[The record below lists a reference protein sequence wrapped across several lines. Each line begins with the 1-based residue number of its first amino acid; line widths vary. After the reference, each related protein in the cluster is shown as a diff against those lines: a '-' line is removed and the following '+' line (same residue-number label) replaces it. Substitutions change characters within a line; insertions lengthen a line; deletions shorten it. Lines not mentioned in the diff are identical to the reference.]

1 MSKGLGTI
9 VSVALNIVLS
19 LWLINNYF
27 YDEPFRNY
35 VNITFGQI
43 YPFLIVSI
51 GVGGGSGL
59 GYVLL
64 KRRHPEQ
71 SVASKL
77 QKARLQRQGPPF
89 GSTSTQGRGLS
100 SIASS
105 TQGTRHT
112 AYAVPALPKSTP
124 SSSQRG
130 MPTLSWTS
138 GPKPSAT
145 GSQAPQR
152 LENVPSGAPGLSSSP
167 PQALKAE
174 ASSSLP
180 QTLRVDQPPLQIS
193 RVPPDSSSRPFS
205 VPPWRQDSATPPER
219 KFEPSGPF
227 VKPGLDTSTKPGS
240 TITPG
245 QPPAQAGQ
253 QPPAFQPS
261 KWQSPDSTGMKPPQW
276 VDPVP
281 KQGYAP
287 PPKWSPPSGS
297 GPGIPPPQGGMQRPG
312 PFAPPRFPFGQPQ
325 PPPRPLTYPGAMRPQ
340 EGGGASGPRPF
351 RPDMARPAQGGVP
364 PRPPI
369 QGPRPIPR
377 PGSPPSPSSPSIS
390 GDKSQPAPAGAGER
404 STIPGSANDPQAS
417 AAAASKPSTEGAP
430 PGEMDWDTALD
441 TILKTLRKDKLG
453 EK

>member
-9 VSVALNIVLS
+9 VSVALNIILS

-59 GYVLL
+59 GYILL

-71 SVASKL
+71 SIASKL
-77 QKARLQRQGPPF
+77 QKARLPRQGPLL
-89 GSTSTQGRGLS
+89 GSTSSQGRGLS

-105 TQGTRHT
+105 TQGARHT
-112 AYAVPALPKSTP
+112 AYAVPPLPKSSP
-124 SSSQRG
+124 SGGQRG

-138 GPKPSAT
+138 GSKPSLT
-145 GSQAPQR
+145 GPQVPQR
-152 LENVPSGAPGLSSSP
+152 PESGPSSTPVFSSTPTQGS
-167 PQALKAE
+167 KAE

-180 QTLRVDQPPLQIS
+180 QTSRLDQPPLQIS
-193 RVPPDSSSRPFS
+193 RVPPPDSSSRAFS
-205 VPPWRQDSATPPER
+205 VPQWRQDSATPPER
-219 KFEPSGPF
+219 KFEPSGAL
-227 VKPGLDTSTKPGS
+227 VKPGLDTSAKPGS
-240 TITPG
+240 SITPG
-245 QPPAQAGQ
+245 QPSRQGGQ
-253 QPPAFQPS
+253 QPPVFQPS

-287 PPKWSPPSGS
+287 PPPKWSPPSGS
-297 GPGIPPPQGGMQRPG
+297 GPGIPPLQGGMQRPG
-312 PFAPPRFPFGQPQ
+312 PFAPPRSPFAQPQ
-325 PPPRPLTYPGAMRPQ
+325 PPPRPLAYPGAMRPQ

-351 RPDMARPAQGGVP
+351 RPDMARPSQGGVP

-369 QGPRPIPR
+369 QGPRPVPR
-377 PGSPPSPSSPSIS
+377 PGSPPSPSVAS
-390 GDKSQPAPAGAGER
+390 DKPQSALTGAGET
-404 STIPGSANDPQAS
+404 STIPGSANDPHAS
-417 AAAASKPSTEGAP
+417 TTAASKSGTEGAP
-430 PGEMDWDTALD
+430 AGEMDWDTALD